1 MKRDRDNLAE
11 ALARLKQEGLS
22 EDVPQTLMDE
32 TVRRLAEA
40 EAGIE
45 DAGDTRTFRNA
56 GNEIRARRAALRRTI
71 ELTLA
76 AAAVLILGYA
86 VGRLT
91 TPKPMDPEELRAAL
105 VPSVAA
111 SLEPALREK
120 LSEEMKQQYRLAL
133 ADTYVRLREELTAQY
148 RDDLNR
154 FAVQTL
160 AASNAVTNELL
171 ANLVQA
177 IDTAQA
183 QDLRRVALALERIE
197 RNRVQDRTQ
206 LASGLQTLA
215 YRTGDEISR
224 TQRKI
229 SQLLVDVRPEGFDT
243 PSGRTRPAYNE
254 RDEP

>member
-1 MKRDRDNLAE
+1 MERDRDILAE

-45 DAGDTRTFRNA
+45 DGGGAGAFNNPGDRIWDRC
-56 GNEIRARRAALRRTI
+56 AAVKLSI
-71 ELTLA
+71 KLSLA
-76 AAAVLILGYA
+76 AAAVLILGYT

-91 TPKPMDPEELRAAL
+91 APTPIDPEELRAAL
-105 VPSVAA
+105 APSVAA
-111 SLEPALREK
+111 SLEPALRKK
-120 LSEEMKQQYRLAL
+120 LSEEMRQQYQLAL
-133 ADTYVRLREELTAQY
+133 VDTYVRLKEELTAQY

-154 FAVQTL
+154 SAVQTL

-171 ANLVQA
+171 ADLIQA

-183 QDLRRVALALERIE
+183 QDLRRIALVLDRIE
-197 RNRVQDRTQ
+197 RNRVQDKTQ

-215 YRTGDEISR
+215 YRTGDELSR

-229 SQLLVDVRPEGFDT
+229 AQLLVDVRPGDFEL
-243 PSGRTRPAYNE
+243 PPVETRPTHDERNE
-254 RDEP
+254 P